1 MHKQLRLLK
10 IGQMQIQAL
19 NLKADWACKSGLLQC
34 RCREYSI
41 YVDVFGFLY
50 VNSELWFFLRECQ
63 EFWVCR
69 WLVFR
74 FFFRFSVRWDT
85 NIHPVARG
93 YHFDNETALNG
104 MLNAKKLD
112 HNDTVQDRY
121 FRVWGKKIGISVILL
136 TETDVFFSL
145 PHSCCHLAETFF
157 PNGFEIDSFNFG
169 TRSFSL

>member
-1 MHKQLRLLK
+1 MV
-10 IGQMQIQAL
+10 GV
-19 NLKADWACKSGLLQC
+19 S
-34 RCREYSI
+34 
-41 YVDVFGFLY
+41 
-50 VNSELWFFLRECQ
+50 
-63 EFWVCR
+63 
-69 WLVFR
+69 

-112 HNDTVQDRY
+112 HNDTVQERY
-121 FRVWGKKIGISVILL
+121 FRVWGKKIGISVMLL

-169 TRSFSL
+169 IRSFSL

>member
-1 MHKQLRLLK
+1 MWMCLDFS
-10 IGQMQIQAL
+10 MWTVSC
-19 NLKADWACKSGLLQC
+19 D
-34 RCREYSI
+34 
-41 YVDVFGFLY
+41 
-50 VNSELWFFLRECQ
+50 FFLRVCQ

-74 FFFRFSVRWDT
+74 FFFLFFVRWDT

-112 HNDTVQDRY
+112 HNDTVQERY
-121 FRVWGKKIGISVILL
+121 FRVWGKKIGISVMLL

-169 TRSFSL
+169 TRSFSLSTFLLVLCHKFSGSFCASIQLTF